1 MSETHDSPENEPAGP
16 LSVFTVLTFMVD
28 QMAAIAWQ
36 KLGLQPDMVTGQ
48 ILADLPEA
56 KIAIDVTSHLASFI
70 EPKLEEEDR
79 RRVHSLVR
87 DLRMN
92 YVQKAKET
100 EA

>member
-1 MSETHDSPENEPAGP
+1 MSDTNDSHDSEPAGP
-16 LSVFTVLTFMVD
+16 LSVYTVLTFMVD

-48 ILADLPEA
+48 IHPDIPEA
-56 KIAIDVTSHLASFI
+56 KVAIDITGHLASFI

-100 EA
+100 QA